1 LRAVWSDN
9 EGLRRRNNLSIPQV
23 WPAPTDWSTRNVS
36 SGCLPTLTPST
47 MGSGLV
53 LCITSRSPFGS
64 ISADRAGARRG
75 PRRLRCQVLAIS
87 VQRSA
92 WGRTFPVINRWT
104 RHPRRLPSRRCSAG
118 RCVQSD
124 SPAGRE
130 SRCCRPVAA
139 LPRRSRSLFENRSH
153 EGPDCPTPQS
163 HAMVWNGPCSIALSF
178 GVPGRW
184 PRGVARRNRFRP
196 WNSEGRA

>member
-1 LRAVWSDN
+1 MRREAAAGDFCSCNRALQLHNCTQNGVRS
-9 EGLRRRNNLSIPQV
+9 
-23 WPAPTDWSTRNVS
+23 
-36 SGCLPTLTPST
+36 
-47 MGSGLV
+47 
-53 LCITSRSPFGS
+53 CIVHYVPF
-64 ISADRAGARRG
+64 AFRLYFRGARWSQTG
-75 PRRLRCQVLAIS
+75 AEASPLPSIS
-87 VQRSA
+87 VQQSA
-92 WGRTFPVINRWT
+92 FSVQRGVTFPVINRWT
-104 RHPRRLPSRRCSAG
+104 KHPRRLPSRRCSAG
-118 RCVQSD
+118 RCVPSD

-153 EGPDCPTPQS
+153 EGPDCPTPLS

>member
-92 WGRTFPVINRWT
+92 FSVGSNFP
-104 RHPRRLPSRRCSAG
+104 RHKQMDEASSKITEPSVLGGPVRPIRFPCGSRKSMLPSG
-118 RCVQSD
+118 
-124 SPAGRE
+124 
-130 SRCCRPVAA
+130 CR
-139 LPRRSRSLFENRSH
+139 
-153 EGPDCPTPQS
+153 TP
-163 HAMVWNGPCSIALSF
+163 PPISIAIRKPL
-178 GVPGRW
+178 P
-184 PRGVARRNRFRP
+184 
-196 WNSEGRA
+196 